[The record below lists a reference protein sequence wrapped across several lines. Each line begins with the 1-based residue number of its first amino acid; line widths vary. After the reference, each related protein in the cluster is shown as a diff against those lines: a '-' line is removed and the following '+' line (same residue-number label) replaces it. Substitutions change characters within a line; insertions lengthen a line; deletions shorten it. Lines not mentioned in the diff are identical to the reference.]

1 MLVHVLLAVVGVF
14 LFLQV
19 VLVAADWQWVV
30 GRRAAAAEVLVLAR
44 AVQAAGGQRAQA
56 REVA

>member
-1 MLVHVLLAVVGVF
+1 MHVLLAVGGVF

-19 VLVAADWQWVV
+19 EQAAADLQWAV
-30 GRRAAAAEVLVLAR
+30 GRRAAVAEVLVLAW

>member
-1 MLVHVLLAVVGVF
+1 MHVLLAVGGVS

-19 VLVAADWQWVV
+19 EQAAADLQWAV
-30 GRRAAAAEVLVLAR
+30 GRRAAVAEVLVLAR
-44 AVQAAGGQRAQA
+44 AGQAAGGPRAQA